1 MDGMPSSPDVTDGP
15 GVTSTESWIRR
26 GRITWTYVGIIIL
39 VVVGV
44 WFFRTVLSSVF
55 TFVIGGTLAYL
66 LRPVVALFMR
76 WKLSRGLAVLVTSLL
91 LVGLI
96 VAAAVTVVPQVA
108 TEVQQIATALAA
120 QAKTLQSA
128 AAAASSQAPASTQAS
143 LAQAQQQATANAAEG
158 AKNLAIGL
166 ATTLSNMAGIVFD
179 LFMGFIIAIWFM
191 LDGARVAKWSL
202 SVLPSAWRTDS
213 AQVGVAFDKA
223 FGGFIRGSI
232 IDMSLMFT
240 GMAIGFNII
249 GVPYATALAA
259 LCGLLAIVP
268 IVGGII
274 GGIIATLVSLTVS
287 PQLAVMTLVVVLV
300 VEQTVDSVIAP
311 IVMGDAVR
319 LHPLAIIFSLA
330 IGGAIAGIL
339 GMIVAVP
346 AAAAAYTLYLYFA
359 RKFGMLEAAPEVE
372 PGTKPAKA

>member
-1 MDGMPSSPDVTDGP
+1 MSTSFTGDGP
-15 GVTSTESWIRR
+15 GTPVTSTESWIRR

-39 VVVGV
+39 VVVGI
-44 WFFRTVLSSVF
+44 WFFRTVLASVF

-91 LVGLI
+91 LVAIII
-96 VAAAVTVVPQVA
+96 VALMTLVPQIAV
-108 TEVQQIATALAA
+108 EVQQIATALSA
-120 QAKTLQSA
+120 QAQKAQA
-128 AAAASSQAPASTQAS
+128 AATEAAAQAPASTQAT
-143 LAQAQQQATANAAEG
+143 LAQAQQQATANLAEG
-158 AKNLAIGL
+158 AKSLAATL
-166 ATTLSNMAGIVFD
+166 ATALSNMASIVFD
-179 LFMGFIIAIWFM
+179 LFLGFIIAVWFM
-191 LDGARVAKWSL
+191 LDGARVAKWSQ
-202 SVLPSAWRTDS
+202 SVLPPAWRIDFVE
-213 AQVGVAFDKA
+213 VGTAFDNA
-223 FGGFIRGSI
+223 FGGFIRGALIS
-232 IDMSLMFT
+232 MSLMFA
-240 GMAIGFNII
+240 GMAIGFNLI

-259 LCGLLAIVP
+259 LCGALAIVP
-268 IVGGII
+268 IVGGIT

-287 PQLAVMTLVVVLV
+287 TQLAVMTLVVVLV
-300 VEQTVDSVIAP
+300 VEQTVDSVIEP

-359 RKFGMLEAAPEVE
+359 RKFGMLEPSAEVVR
-372 PGTKPAKA
+372 GAGSTKG

>member
-1 MDGMPSSPDVTDGP
+1 MDIPTPPEVAAKTD
-15 GVTSTESWIRR
+15 VTSTESWIRR
-26 GRITWTYVGIIIL
+26 GRIAWTYVGIIIL
-39 VVVGV
+39 IAVGV
-44 WFFRTVLSSVF
+44 WFFRMVLSSVF

-76 WKLSRGLAVLVTSLL
+76 WKLPRGLAVLVTSLL

-96 VAAAVTVVPQVA
+96 IAAVMALVPQVA
-108 TEVQQIATALAA
+108 TEVQQIATALSA
-120 QAKTLQSA
+120 QAEKLQTA
-128 AAAASSQAPASTQAS
+128 AKEAASQAPASAQAS
-143 LAQAQQQATANAAEG
+143 LAQAQQQAAANAAEG
-158 AKNLAIGL
+158 AKKVAASLA
-166 ATTLSNMAGIVFD
+166 AMLSNMASIVFD
-179 LFMGFIIAIWFM
+179 LFLGFIIAIWFM

-202 SVLPSAWRTDS
+202 SVLPPAWRID
-213 AQVGVAFDKA
+213 AVEVGTAFDKA
-223 FGGFIRGSI
+223 FGGFIRGALIS
-232 IDMSLMFT
+232 MSLMFA
-240 GMAIGFNII
+240 GMAIGFNLI

-259 LCGLLAIVP
+259 LCGVLAIVP
-268 IVGGII
+268 IIGGIT

-287 PQLAVMTLVVVLV
+287 PQLALATLVVVLI
-300 VEQTVDSVIAP
+300 VEQTVDSVIEP

-359 RKFGMLEAAPEVE
+359 RKFGMLEPAPEVT
-372 PGTKPAKA
+372 PDSKPAKA